1 MTRFQVIMAASLQ
14 TLAQR
19 HIAGWR
25 LAHGHARHLRF
36 VGEQGEQWASSP
48 TATLPYAAKGHTP
61 QTLVRDV
68 MTQLHTCLVSST
80 LDEVLPAMGDAQ
92 VRRLTVL
99 DGWGFGSKC
108 GRRAAGDFAAQ
119 LICAETAAPSGTM
132 GHEQR
137 LCTHSWS

>member
-36 VGEQGEQWASSP
+36 VGVSRASS
-48 TATLPYAAKGHTP
+48 GHRRRPRHCHLRPKATP

-80 LDEVLPAMGDAQ
+80 LDEVLAAMGDAQ

-99 DGWGFGSKC
+99 DGGAS
-108 GRRAAGDFAAQ
+108 GRNVDDVRRE
-119 LICAETAAPSGTM
+119 ISRPS
-132 GHEQR
+132 
-137 LCTHSWS
+137 